1 MRGPAG
7 WILSVL
13 LLCALSACTATRSP
27 TGLETGSSGATGS
40 LEPSGAESVDSQA
53 SPPAAPSAAAGL
65 AFVRL
70 VGSVQQVFLVHADG
84 DIVQLTNFSMDGN
97 AGGAGPVAWSPDGHR
112 IAVALG
118 VPVSV
123 EIAVVD
129 VATGAV
135 ADLGPGGG
143 GVPSWSPDGER
154 LAYTAAFDVVGPGA
168 RIPVFVATPASGTVE
183 EIGWGFAP
191 VWHPSG
197 ERMVVSRSEGETET
211 SPGTPVL
218 VYLEADGSG
227 ESRFLTGYSRAVWSP
242 DGSRLA
248 LERNGPSALLLA
260 DADGAN
266 PAPLAE
272 GTLLAWSPDGTRL
285 AYAQPESST
294 VVLVDVES
302 GRRTD
307 TGVSGGPAAWSPDGA
322 LIAIGSYD
330 SARNANVVVLLDA
343 STGARLGQVDGM
355 GPAWAP

>member
-1 MRGPAG
+1 MRVRAG
-7 WILSVL
+7 SILAAL
-13 LLCALSACTATRSP
+13 LLCAQSACTVTQSP
-27 TGLETGSSGATGS
+27 SGLETGSSGATGS
-40 LEPSGAESVDSQA
+40 QKPSGAESVESEA
-53 SPPAAPSAAAGL
+53 SPSAAPSAAAGL

-70 VGSVQQVFLVHADG
+70 VGSVQQVFMVGADG
-84 DIVQLTNFSMDGN
+84 EIAQLTNFTMDGS
-97 AGGAGPVAWSPDGHR
+97 AGGAGPVAWSSDGLR
-112 IAVALG
+112 LAVALG

-123 EIAVVD
+123 QIAVVD

-135 ADLGPGGG
+135 TDLGPGGG

-168 RIPVFVATPASGTVE
+168 RIPVFVATPARGTVE

-197 ERMVVSRSEGETET
+197 ERVVVSRSEGETET
-211 SPGTPVL
+211 SSGTPVL
-218 VYLEADGSG
+218 VFLEADGSG
-227 ESRFLTGYSRAVWSP
+227 ESRFLTGYSRASWSP

-248 LERNGPSALLLA
+248 LERNGPSALLVA

-266 PAPLAE
+266 PLPLAE

-302 GRRTD
+302 GRRMD
-307 TGVSGGPAAWSPDGA
+307 TGVSGGPATWSPDGA
-322 LIAIGSYD
+322 LIAVGSYD
-330 SARNANVVVLLDA
+330 PAHNANVVVLVDA
-343 STGARLGQVDGM
+343 DTGARLGQVDGM
-355 GPAWAP
+355 SPAWAP